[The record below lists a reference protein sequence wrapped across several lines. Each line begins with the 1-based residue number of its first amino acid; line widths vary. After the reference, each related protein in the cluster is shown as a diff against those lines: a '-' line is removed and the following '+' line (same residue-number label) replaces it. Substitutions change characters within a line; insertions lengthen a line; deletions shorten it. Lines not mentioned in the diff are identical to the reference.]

1 MLYDIQQTWIV
12 NGSVVLGSNKKCHNL
27 SINRS
32 SKSIIHYL
40 IVATAAPLPWQLA
53 RSGEEEG
60 AVMEWLLGAAG
71 GWWSG
76 IDWDLVLMEY
86 LLCSIRCCSSGHH
99 TNKYP
104 NRIRYYISVQERV
117 VVCGKI
123 FIQYCFI
130 DSKCHRQMFLYISD
144 TIVR

>member
-1 MLYDIQQTWIV
+1 MLFPPILVNTWTWIV

-60 AVMEWLLGAAG
+60 AVMEWLLEAAG

-99 TNKYP
+99 TNKYL
-104 NRIRYYISVQERV
+104 NRILYLSA
-117 VVCGKI
+117 GKSSLWESI
-123 FIQYCFI
+123 HSIL
-130 DSKCHRQMFLYISD
+130 CHWFKVSQANVFVYFGHNC
-144 TIVR
+144 

>member
-1 MLYDIQQTWIV
+1 MISISNM

-60 AVMEWLLGAAG
+60 AVMEWLLEAAG
-71 GWWSG
+71 GCWG
-76 IDWDLVLMEY
+76 LV
-86 LLCSIRCCSSGHH
+86 R
-99 TNKYP
+99 
-104 NRIRYYISVQERV
+104 
-117 VVCGKI
+117 
-123 FIQYCFI
+123 
-130 DSKCHRQMFLYISD
+130 D
-144 TIVR
+144 